1 MEENKQEELVIVQN
15 KEQGIGVFS
24 SSNNFEAAQRMAM
37 ALSKSTIVPKIYQAT
52 QDNPAAVA
60 NCIIALE
67 TANRIG
73 ASPMLVMQNL
83 YIVYGNPG
91 WSSKFLIACLNTCGR
106 FTSLQ
111 YEFCGT
117 EGQDDYGCRAWAIEK
132 VTGEKVY
139 GAWVTMNMAK
149 KEGWY
154 GKSGS
159 KWQSMPQLMLQYRS
173 AAFFQ
178 RAYAPEISMGMIT
191 VEEQEDISYNKHKTV
206 QDINAK
212 IILEYQSEEWNKV
225 VRDYYNGITMSQLHI
240 KYEFD
245 NELEILLIDEVTA
258 LKEAEKTKNKGELFN
273 E

>member
-1 MEENKQEELVIVQN
+1 MSEIVKTEEQEITIVQN

-24 SSNNFEAAQRMAM
+24 SSNNFEAAQRMAI

-83 YIVYGNPG
+83 YIVHGSPG

-106 FTSLQ
+106 FTSIQ

-117 EGQDDYGCRAWAIEK
+117 DGQDDYGCRAWAIEK
-132 VTGEKVY
+132 ATGERVY
-139 GAWVTMNMAK
+139 GAWVTMAMAK
-149 KEGWY
+149 KEGWVS
-154 GKSGS
+154 KSGS
-159 KWQSMPQLMLQYRS
+159 KWQTMPQLMMQYRS

-191 VEEQEDISYNKHKTV
+191 AEEHEDMGLNRSKISQETKYKEVVE
-206 QDINAK
+206 
-212 IILEYQSEEWNKV
+212 LGSELFDRCIV
-225 VRDYYNGITMSQLHI
+225 DLVAGITEQQLLA
-240 KYEFD
+240 KYEISTEVMYALTQAKKESELVEY
-245 NELEILLIDEVTA
+245 NE
-258 LKEAEKTKNKGELFN
+258 NGELF
-273 E
+273 